1 MQNTAPRSA
10 GEPSA
15 TAIGAGQGEYRWQAG
30 SLRYSVFGLVVLFF
44 WLLGGDFAWSLKE
57 RSVPTVVQML
67 FKNFG
72 ATDLVTGLLLGT
84 LPSLVSIVLGP
95 FISYRSDRHRG
106 RLGRRIPY
114 LLWTTPL
121 AVLAMFGLAV
131 SPALAAWLHGSGI
144 IQATELNGTTVILL
158 GVFWAVFELATVA
171 ANAVFGALIN
181 DVVPQA
187 LLGRFYGLFRA
198 LSLVAGMMFNYLL
211 LGRAEAHYA
220 LIFLGLGVLY
230 GVGFMGMCLKV
241 KEGTYP
247 DSGREMA
254 SRLGLAA
261 AVRTYFT
268 ECFSNPYYRWVFAA
282 FMLSNLAFFAVNLFN
297 LYLAKS
303 LQLGMDVY
311 GKLLAL
317 TYLISLLLSYFLG
330 WLADRFHPLRV
341 GMVFL
346 GLYAGLALAGGMLAT
361 SATAF
366 GVVFVLHGVLN
377 GAFYTATASLGQRLY
392 PRARFAQ
399 FSSAGIMLLSVAQV
413 VLAPLVGQMLDHT
426 GHIYRHTYFIGF
438 ALAMLALF
446 ASFEVCRRIMR
457 MGGFAAYRP
466 PGDGPSV

>member
-1 MQNTAPRSA
+1 MQNSPFPSA

-15 TAIGAGQGEYRWQAG
+15 SSAGQGVCRWQAG
-30 SLRYSVFGLVVLFF
+30 SLRYSAFGLVMLFF

-72 ATDLVTGLLLGT
+72 ASDLVTGLLLGT

-121 AVLAMFGLAV
+121 AVLAMLGLAA
-131 SPALAAWLHGSGI
+131 SPTLATWLQGAGVLE
-144 IQATELNGTTVILL
+144 AVGLNGTTVILL
-158 GVFWAVFELATVA
+158 GLFWAVFELATVA

-181 DVVPQA
+181 DVVPPP

-198 LSLVAGMMFNYLL
+198 LSLMAGMMFNYWL

-220 LIFLGLGVLY
+220 AIFLGLGVLY
-230 GVGFMGMCLKV
+230 GVGFMAMCLKV
-241 KEGTYP
+241 KEGSYP
-247 DSGREMA
+247 EPGGELT
-254 SRLGLAA
+254 SRPGLAA
-261 AVRTYFT
+261 AIRTYFT
-268 ECFSNPYYRWVFAA
+268 ECFSDPYYRWVFAA
-282 FMLSNLAFFAVNLFN
+282 FMLSNLAFFASNLFN

-311 GKLLAL
+311 GRLLAL
-317 TYLISLLLSYFLG
+317 TYLVSLLLSYFLG

-346 GLYAGLALAGGMLAT
+346 GLYAALALAGGLLAT
-361 SATAF
+361 TATAF

-399 FSSAGIMLLSVAQV
+399 FSSAGIMLLSAAQV
-413 VLAPLVGQMLDHT
+413 IVAPLAGRMLDHT
-426 GHIYRHTYFIGF
+426 GHVYRHTYFIGF
-438 ALAMLALF
+438 ALAVLALL
-446 ASFEVCRRIMR
+446 ASLEVCRRIMR
-457 MGGFAAYRP
+457 MGGFASYRP
-466 PGDGPSV
+466 PGERSGV